1 MMLFINRNCC
11 NFTANTCSLSE
22 CFFFFQKKRL
32 LAPPVVLQNLA
43 RGQWS
48 VRNKGNLLFTV
59 RDNIFLSYK
68 PLILFKGVDRLK
80 R

>member
-1 MMLFINRNCC
+1 MMLFINRNCY

-22 CFFFFQKKRL
+22 CFFFKRNGFSHPQL
-32 LAPPVVLQNLA
+32 YYRIWPEN
-43 RGQWS
+43 RG
-48 VRNKGNLLFTV
+48 VCVIRGIYCTMTV

-68 PLILFKGVDRLK
+68 PLILFKGVHGLK